1 MKERERVVSLLMLA
15 QTGLALGLA
24 PTGLQRCGP
33 Q

>member
-1 MKERERVVSLLMLA
+1 VKEGEMLMLA